1 MYETFH
7 YTGIRLNSL
16 LSIQRRDICL
26 RRRTIYIRSEGD
38 KTHKEFLLPI
48 PGPLYEHID
57 RIAAWADSL
66 HFKATDQLFNVNR
79 FSSHYR
85 RETMDINQIEAM
97 YRKLTAMVGTRMTPH
112 RFRHTLASDLM
123 RQADRNIHVAKALLN
138 HSSIATT
145 MEYIETDP
153 HQMRHVLEERADK
166 VPKNMIVRVDY
177 SARQHQEQRLDPPK
191 PSSLPFQQPASITG
205 PATLEAFDQLA
216 EWISNG
222 ARPLT
227 AVVRRG

>member
-26 RRRTIYIRSEGD
+26 RRRTINIRSEGD

-177 SARQHQEQRLDPPK
+177 SARQHQEQPLDSPK
-191 PSSLPFQQPASITG
+191 PSSLPFQQPASIAG